1 VPVAPP
7 MVAFF
12 HFLQFLALLVS
23 EVDSYLPVRFHPNL
37 ANAAARVVPHLR
49 QIPSRFID
57 DRRNFRV
64 LFGRQTELRT
74 KLLLHSSAYV
84 SWMVKLKEH
93 MPGVRSRKGNA
104 GNYTS
109 DKYKKKS
116 SNKFPLQCWV
126 HCENSS

>member
-1 VPVAPP
+1 MAPP

-12 HFLQFLALLVS
+12 HLLQFLALFVS

-37 ANAAARVVPHLR
+37 VNAAARVVPHLR
-49 QIPSRFID
+49 QVRSRFID
-57 DRRNFRV
+57 DRRNFRD
-64 LFGRQTELRT
+64 LFRRQTELRA
-74 KLLLHSSAYV
+74 KLLAHSSAYM

-104 GNYTS
+104 GNCTG

-126 HCENSS
+126 HRENSS

>member
-7 MVAFF
+7 VVVFF
-12 HFLQFLALLVS
+12 HLLQFLALFVR
-23 EVDSYLPVRFHPNL
+23 EVDSYLPARFRPNL
-37 ANAAARVVPHLR
+37 AHAAARVVPHLR
-49 QIPSRFID
+49 QVCSRLIN
-57 DRRNFRV
+57 DRRNFRD
-64 LFGRQTELRT
+64 LFGRQTELRA

-84 SWMVKLKEH
+84 SRMVKLKDH